1 MSPTTEA
8 DKKFQ
13 IRRQGRRLG
22 PFSRMQIDRMIARQQ
37 LGVKDEISPAGNNQW
52 QRIDK
57 WQQEQQKTRHTE
69 QASHDSVAEN
79 SSAEAVIDASP
90 SPASAPPEDTET
102 GEWYVA
108 DDGKRQGPINEHDLG
123 RWISERRIDAQT
135 LVWRSGMQD
144 WKPAHE
150 VLPAALLI
158 PSTTSP
164 NNSAPNF
171 SSTYATT
178 DPDDARYALRD
189 LSSRRFFWLLIVC
202 VITYI
207 FAAESFALGLF
218 QVYTAVATRRLE
230 SSGLIAI
237 WAVSALLFSGLLLM
251 MAIEMTKLLSK
262 SRRRG
267 EAEDS
272 VAVARHEH
280 RLWMFAGLSAAFII
294 ANQFVFAIFL
304 LITIAQ
310 TT

>member
-1 MSPTTEA
+1 
-8 DKKFQ
+8 
-13 IRRQGRRLG
+13 
-22 PFSRMQIDRMIARQQ
+22 
-37 LGVKDEISPAGNNQW
+37 
-52 QRIDK
+52 
-57 WQQEQQKTRHTE
+57 
-69 QASHDSVAEN
+69 
-79 SSAEAVIDASP
+79 
-90 SPASAPPEDTET
+90 
-102 GEWYVA
+102 
-108 DDGKRQGPINEHDLG
+108 
-123 RWISERRIDAQT
+123 
-135 LVWRSGMQD
+135 
-144 WKPAHE
+144 
-150 VLPAALLI
+150 
-158 PSTTSP
+158 
-164 NNSAPNF
+164 
-171 SSTYATT
+171 
-178 DPDDARYALRD
+178 D
-189 LSSRRFFWLLIVC
+189 LSSRRFFLLLIVFI
-202 VITYI
+202 ITYI